1 MEGRGIST
9 QATSETQQIIGYKRS
24 RQSGFGVYQDTMTE
38 RSILNVSWFYKLVSF
53 FYISIANFSILQ
65 PGAHYERVIAPGTF
79 RDASATNIDLRFKLN
94 GLQMMSAARNIR
106 SSSQLNYCCG

>member
-38 RSILNVSWFYKLVSF
+38 RSILN
-53 FYISIANFSILQ
+53 

-106 SSSQLNYCCG
+106 SSSQPMEGKIF